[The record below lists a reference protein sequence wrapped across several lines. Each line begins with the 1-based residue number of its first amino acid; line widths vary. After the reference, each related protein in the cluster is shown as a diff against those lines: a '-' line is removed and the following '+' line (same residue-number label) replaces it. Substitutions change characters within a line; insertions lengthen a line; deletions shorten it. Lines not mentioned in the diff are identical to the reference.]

1 MSLLSKLT
9 IVIPTYN
16 RQDYALRNMR
26 YWSGSEATVHILDG
40 SEKTI
45 EHERLKDVADNI
57 YYHHLPVSIFE
68 RLEKV
73 HGLVKTKY
81 VALLADD
88 EFYIPSAIEM
98 SISELEN
105 DPELVACHGQA
116 IGKLLSESLI
126 VHSSN
131 VDNYILG
138 CRKRKQDLAQGDP
151 FERMI
156 THMEN
161 YVPSSV
167 YAVCRSNAWLP
178 AIALA
183 CKRVFSCIHVLELQ
197 FELSI
202 SFFGKIR
209 SINELFLLRSAENP
223 PNEKENTLHFHSWY
237 MNPEFN
243 TEVEDF
249 LNITAN
255 ALASVSEYDAKV
267 IRKGL
272 KMACKA
278 YVEYCE
284 KQFRENCQLQLS
296 DREIRKFLSRA
307 VSQSQKMLIK
317 KTISKLPNNILR
329 GFPNKFSFC
338 PYIKIAEGIESVGVH
353 VDWDQLSA
361 ILKIVREFHDDR
373 N

>member
-9 IVIPTYN
+9 LIIPTYN

-45 EHERLKDVADNI
+45 EHERLKDIEDNI
-57 YYHHLPVSIFE
+57 YYHHFPVSVFA

-73 HGLVKTKY
+73 HELVKTKY

-88 EFYIPSAIEM
+88 EFYVPSATEM
-98 SISELEN
+98 SIAELES

-131 VDNYILG
+131 VDNYTLG
-138 CRKRKQDLAQGDP
+138 CRKGKHDLTQDDP

-156 THMEN
+156 THMDN
-161 YVPSSV
+161 YAPSAV
-167 YAVCRSNAWLP
+167 YAVCRSNVWLP

-183 CKRVFSCIHVLELQ
+183 CKRVFSCIHALELQ

-202 SFFGKIR
+202 SFLGKTR
-209 SINELFLLRSAENP
+209 AINELFLLRSAENP

-237 MNPEFN
+237 MNPDFSE
-243 TEVEDF
+243 EVEDF

-255 ALASVSEYDAKV
+255 ALASVSEYDPKV

-272 KMACKA
+272 IMACKA

-284 KQFRENCQLQLS
+284 KQFRENFQLQPS
-296 DREIRKFLSRA
+296 DRAIRKLLSQA
-307 VSQSQKMLIK
+307 VSQSKKMLIK

-361 ILKIVREFHDDR
+361 ILKIVREFHNAR